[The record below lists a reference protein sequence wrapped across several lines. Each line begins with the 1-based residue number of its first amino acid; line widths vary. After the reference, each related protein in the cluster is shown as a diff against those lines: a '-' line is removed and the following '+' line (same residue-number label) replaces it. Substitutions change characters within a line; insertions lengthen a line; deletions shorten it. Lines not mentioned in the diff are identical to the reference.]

1 MVEKDYIMRIIH
13 EMVRTVLKLIFH
25 IEEGTEEEFVF
36 AEGTNRD
43 FYQQLCL
50 LAEEGKINQAENML
64 YEYLESESWTEEEGK
79 PEHLK
84 LSLAFY
90 DYLNEKTSDFLEDHD
105 FSREEVAEGIKS
117 VMKRYGYGG
126 LAETLLEN
134 Q

>member
-13 EMVRTVLKLIFH
+13 EMVRAILKLIFH
-25 IEEGTEEEFVF
+25 VDEEKQELVF
-36 AEGTNRD
+36 LEGKDQD

-50 LAEEGKINQAENML
+50 MADQGNINGAENML

-90 DYLNEKTSDFLEDHD
+90 DYLNETTSDFLEDHD

>member
-13 EMVRTVLKLIFH
+13 EMVRAILKLIFH
-25 IEEGTEEEFVF
+25 VDEEKQELVF
-36 AEGTNRD
+36 LEGKDQD

-50 LAEEGKINQAENML
+50 MADQGNINGAENML

>member
-1 MVEKDYIMRIIH
+1 MVEKDYIMRITH

-64 YEYLESESWTEEEGK
+64 YEKLESEGAK
-79 PEHLK
+79 PGDLENLK
-84 LSLAFY
+84 LALAFY
-90 DYLNEKTSDFLEDHD
+90 SYLNGKDNDFLESHD
-105 FSREEVAEGIKS
+105 FSREEVAEGIQDA
-117 VMKRYGYGG
+117 MKLYGYGG
-126 LAETLLEN
+126 LAETLLEDR
-134 Q
+134 

>member
-13 EMVRTVLKLIFH
+13 EMVRAILKLIFH
-25 IEEGTEEEFVF
+25 VDEEKQELVF
-36 AEGTNRD
+36 LEGKDQD
-43 FYQQLCL
+43 FYQKLCL
-50 LAEEGKINQAENML
+50 MADQGNINGAENML

>member
-13 EMVRTVLKLIFH
+13 EMVRAILKLIFH
-25 IEEGTEEEFVF
+25 VDEEKQELVF
-36 AEGTNRD
+36 LEGKDKD

-50 LAEEGKINQAENML
+50 MADQGNINGAENML

-90 DYLNEKTSDFLEDHD
+90 DYLNEKTCDFLEDHD